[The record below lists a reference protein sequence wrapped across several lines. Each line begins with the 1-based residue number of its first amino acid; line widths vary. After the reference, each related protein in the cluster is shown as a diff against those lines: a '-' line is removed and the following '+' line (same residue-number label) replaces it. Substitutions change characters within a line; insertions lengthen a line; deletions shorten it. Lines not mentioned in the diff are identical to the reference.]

1 VQKSH
6 QPLYLAGEGGD
17 GRGVIGVDDKH
28 YPNRQRFSIAHELGH
43 FLLHPETGSVF
54 VDRSPVLFRDGRSS
68 EDVNQRETDA
78 ANAFAAELLM
88 PEVDLRAQWD
98 GRLVDA
104 FDDMSVR
111 RLAARFDVSAQALT
125 IRLTNLDLVTL
136 R

>member
-28 YPNRQRFSIAHELGH
+28 HPNRQRFSIAHELGH

-54 VDRSPVLFRDGRSS
+54 MDRSPVLFRDGRSS
-68 EDVNQRETDA
+68 EGVNQQETD

-98 GRLVDA
+98 VRPVDA

-111 RLAARFDVSAQALT
+111 RLAACFGVSAQALT

-136 R
+136 T